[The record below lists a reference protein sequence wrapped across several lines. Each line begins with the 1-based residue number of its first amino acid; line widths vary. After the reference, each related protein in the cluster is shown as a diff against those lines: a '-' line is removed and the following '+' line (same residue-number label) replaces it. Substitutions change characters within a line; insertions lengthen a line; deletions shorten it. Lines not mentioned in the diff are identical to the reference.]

1 MSMKHEKGIVL
12 AEIVVGAAI
21 IAASF
26 VAIIGVYSTLTKYSF
41 QTLPRIQAAMLA
53 EESLEAVRSMRD
65 ESYSLKVGSLSS
77 NATYYLYW
85 SSTASSFS
93 ATTAASTID
102 STFTRTLTFTP
113 AYRDGSYNLASTGTA
128 DADTKLVTAT
138 VTWLQGS
145 TTKSYVLKTYV
156 SDIFNN

>member
-1 MSMKHEKGIVL
+1 MKYEKGVVL

-41 QTLPRIQAAMLA
+41 QTLPNIQAAMLA

-65 ESYSLKVGSLSS
+65 EGYAAKVGTLSS

-85 SSTASSFS
+85 SSAASSFS
-93 ATTAASTID
+93 ATTVASTID
-102 STFTRTLTFTP
+102 STFTRTLTFAP
-113 AYRDGSYNLASTGTA
+113 AYRDGSYNLASSGTA

-145 TTKSYVLKTYV
+145 TTKSYILKTYV